1 MARLT
6 VERDTYETRD
16 KKEYYNY
23 FVRGQVRGREVR
35 AELAPKNKDF
45 DGYELLDLIF
55 DIAPT
60 AELYIHDE
68 ESETAS
74 GSKSRYVDLPAYNF
88 RDTGKLYWSIR
99 KSFRAAGMLTRR
111 PCVSLETP
119 LTDNGEITL
128 ADTIAGADG
137 FAELEEQENARAVLD
152 MIAEQTQLTEKQRDQ
167 LTALAFGVA
176 LYRGI
181 YAEEYRYAHTVNA

>member
-1 MARLT
+1 
-6 VERDTYETRD
+6 
-16 KKEYYNY
+16 
-23 FVRGQVRGREVR
+23 
-35 AELAPKNKDF
+35 
-45 DGYELLDLIF
+45 
-55 DIAPT
+55 
-60 AELYIHDE
+60 
-68 ESETAS
+68 
-74 GSKSRYVDLPAYNF
+74 
-88 RDTGKLYWSIR
+88 
-99 KSFRAAGMLTRR
+99 MLTRR

-137 FAELEEQENARAVLD
+137 FAELEEQESARAVLD

>member
-1 MARLT
+1 MKGETPDKWHWKITPEQIARIKVGERETVNRVYMGNLGKFRAMAWRYCESINRL
-6 VERDTYETRD
+6 
-16 KKEYYNY
+16 
-23 FVRGQVRGREVR
+23 
-35 AELAPKNKDF
+35 
-45 DGYELLDLIF
+45 
-55 DIAPT
+55 DIVQDC
-60 AELYIHDE
+60 IQQI
-68 ESETAS
+68 
-74 GSKSRYVDLPAYNF
+74 YVDLPAYNF

-181 YAEEYRYAHTVNA
+181 YAEEYRYAYTVNA